1 MFPILT
7 HHGHDRISTTTSMLI
22 SQSISRRSPDTA
34 SISKSIRGTKLRYLY
49 PLARMNGTKRHIN
62 GDART
67 QPEQFK
73 PTAAFDF
80 RSDTLTSP
88 TKAMLDAIYQ
98 TTYRDDGYAEDETT
112 NDLETFIA
120 KLTGKQDAL
129 LVMSGVMGNQ
139 VAIRTHLTTPP
150 HSVICDSRSHIANH
164 EAGGMSTISGA
175 FPICVSPSNNHH
187 LTLED
192 VQKHAII
199 SDNVHMC
206 PTRLICLEN
215 TCGGMVMPLEEV
227 RRISKWAK
235 ENDMRLHM
243 DG

>member
-1 MFPILT
+1 
-7 HHGHDRISTTTSMLI
+7 MLI